1 MILVAVVLLSSGCKK
16 LKKLQ
21 AKGKEC
27 ERQLVSIEKESD
39 KLQEKIKE
47 LRSWE
52 KETPPPQNAIAKL
65 SVEIDREQ
73 GLLNH
78 KTDKVKKV
86 LDEIMEEIK
95 DLSDTEWEDVLEWAE
110 ENIPKVVKE
119 VTKLLGKTVSSTNA
133 VNQGVRDKCDAYSNI
148 LDEQIAMIH
157 NWASY
162 PPGPYEL
169 ERMAEL
175 IADASTISMHEELE
189 LIAEMA
195 NDFEYI
201 GPLPVVAGTTIDR
214 CSFIIEEGLPPG
226 IEYLNDGVLTTG
238 TEIIIQLPPGWK
250 LTAPVIFDSNNLIFD
265 MMGNEPGSNIVK
277 THIVDELEPNRPDDK
292 IVVTFNGIEV
302 GIRTGIVS
310 GSLTVMPGRSSKQD
324 FVVLPLQCEAGL
336 PPLADLDLDGAV
348 NFKDLA
354 ILGDEWLLDTGPCP

>member
-27 ERQLVSIEKESD
+27 ERQLTSIEKESD
-39 KLQEKIKE
+39 KLQEKIKV

-52 KETPPPQNAIAKL
+52 KETPPPQNAIAKQ
-65 SVEIDREQ
+65 SAEIDREQ

-78 KTDKVKKV
+78 KTEKVKKV
-86 LDEIMEEIK
+86 LDEILEEIK
-95 DLSDTEWEDVLEWAE
+95 DLSDTEWEDVLEWAT

-119 VTKLLGKTVSSTNA
+119 VTPLLKKTVSSTNA

-162 PPGPYEL
+162 PPLPHEL
-169 ERMAEL
+169 EMMAEL
-175 IADASTISMHEELE
+175 IADASAISLHEELE

-226 IEYLNDGVLTTG
+226 IEYLDDGVLTTG

-250 LTAPVIFDSNNLIFD
+250 LTAPVTFDSNNLVFD
-265 MMGNEPGSNIVK
+265 SMGNEPGSNIVK
-277 THIVDELEPNRPDDK
+277 TYIVDELEPNKPDDM
-292 IVVTFNGIEV
+292 IVVIFNGIEV
-302 GIRTGIVS
+302 GRRTGIMS
-310 GSLTVMPGRSSKQD
+310 GAMTVMPGRSSKQD
-324 FVVLPLQCEAGL
+324 FVVLPCDAGL
-336 PPLADLDLDGAV
+336 QLLADLDLDGAV